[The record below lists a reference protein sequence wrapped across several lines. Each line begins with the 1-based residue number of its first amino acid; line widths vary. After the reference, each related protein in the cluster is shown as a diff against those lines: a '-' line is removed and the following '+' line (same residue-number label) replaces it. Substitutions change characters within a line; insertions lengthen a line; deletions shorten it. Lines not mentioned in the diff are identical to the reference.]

1 MAKYAFYDSGGDQG
15 DFELILFLK
24 SRAAIQLQK
33 ATMEVDHENYSA
45 EFTLIDD
52 IEFTSPFQDRVLP
65 HNFEI
70 SSLNSQG
77 QILAYGCETC
87 NSGNGE
93 IHFLDTSSLTK
104 LYTLEGDSDHKQLG
118 KKIVYVP
125 NTGYSE

>member
-33 ATMEVDHENYSA
+33 ATMEVDNENYSA
-45 EFTLIDD
+45 EFTLIAD

-93 IHFLDTSSLTK
+93 IQFLDTYSLTK